1 MAVGTGAAILGSAA
15 LGIGGAALSKP
26 KAAKDPYAF
35 LRPYMN
41 TAAGDAQSLYG
52 AGGPQQYQGSSVAGP
67 SDTTLSALQQQLQR
81 AQSGSPLV
89 DQAQQFAQQGLQ
101 QPISSQFGG
110 AQNPYANPVGAN
122 TGANPYANPVGAD
135 ASANPYANP
144 VSAAGG
150 GNPYASAVNPGSS
163 LNPFATGPNPF
174 GGASNPLLDATFDQ
188 AAQRSLSRL
197 ESEFAGSGRN
207 IEASAPARAD
217 MLSSLASQ
225 IYAPAYENE
234 RNRQLSYGQQQLG
247 IGAQGFESGQQ
258 RQLQSGLAAQ
268 GIGAGSYEALA
279 DRQLQSGLQG
289 QQIGAQG
296 FENARSQGLQ
306 ARLAGQSIGAQGYE
320 NARSQQLQAG
330 LAGQQIGAQGY
341 ENAQSRQLSDL
352 TSQRSLQQNLLGYAT
367 PLAAQD
373 YADIAQ
379 QRDVGNAY
387 DQQSQAQLSDTINR
401 FNQQQQRPYANL
413 DSYIARLTG
422 LAGGTAPLPTQ
433 APQPDYLSAG
443 LGGALLGSQFFG
455 GQKMANYG
463 QSPDELAQGQ
473 ALGLW
478 G

>member
-41 TAAGDAQSLYG
+41 TAAGDAQSLY
-52 AGGPQQYQGSSVAGP
+52 ASGGPQQYQGSSVAGP

-101 QPISSQFGG
+101 QPVSSQFGD
-110 AQNPYANPVGAN
+110 AQNPYAGPVATN
-122 TGANPYANPVGAD
+122 Q
-135 ASANPYANP
+135 
-144 VSAAGG
+144 G
-150 GNPYASAVNPGSS
+150 GNPYASPVSAGGGANPFAQGVNPGSS
-163 LNPFATGPNPF
+163 FNPFALGPNPF
-174 GGASNPLLDATFDQ
+174 GGGSNPLLDATFDQ
-188 AAQRSLSRL
+188 AAQRSRSRL

-207 IEASAPARAD
+207 IEAAAPARAD

-234 RNRQLSYGQQQLG
+234 RNRQLQYGQQQLG

-268 GIGAGSYEALA
+268 GIGAGSYEAFA
-279 DRQLQSGLQG
+279 DRQLQSGLAG
-289 QQIGAQG
+289 QNIGAQG
-296 FENARSQGLQ
+296 FENAR
-306 ARLAGQSIGAQGYE
+306 A
-320 NARSQQLQAG
+320 QQLQAG

-352 TSQRSLQQNLLGYAT
+352 TNQRSLQQNLLGYAT

-463 QSPDELAQGQ
+463 QNPDEIAQGQ